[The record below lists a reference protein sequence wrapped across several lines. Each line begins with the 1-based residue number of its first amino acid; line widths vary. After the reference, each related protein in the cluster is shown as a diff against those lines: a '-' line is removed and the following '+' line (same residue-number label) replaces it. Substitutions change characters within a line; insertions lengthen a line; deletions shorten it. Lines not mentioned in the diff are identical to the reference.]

1 MKKAKIFENFG
12 LKVLAVF
19 ISILLWLVV
28 INVSDPV
35 ISTPYSDIPI
45 VVTNADSVTSAGKVY
60 ELTSSPTV
68 TINVSAK
75 RSILDSLSEDNFKA
89 VVDLKEY
96 DAQTGTVPIRVES
109 NKYSDKIESMKS
121 KNETADVRIEDMLRK
136 QFVIT
141 PVVSGDP
148 EEGYVTGDV
157 STAENIVRISGAESV
172 VSAIRKVTAEVSVE
186 GLSSSIN
193 TSVDLRLY
201 DEDGELIKDSTLT
214 KNISTVA
221 ISVQILATKELP
233 LKFSASGVP
242 AEGYCISGD
251 LQADRENV
259 LVAGKAAALNNIS
272 ALDISSAAVS
282 VEGADKDVEVTVD
295 LTKYLPDGLTLVD
308 AEETKLVTVTVPIEA
323 ILRKEFEVK
332 KKDIRMQGLPG
343 ELEAEYTG
351 TVQSLNIEV
360 EGTASRINDL
370 TIDDLGVTIDW
381 DAYVN
386 MQKLDALTEG
396 TYRVPITLELPDGV
410 SPVREILVSVRLTEK
425 EK

>member
-323 ILRKEFEVK
+323 ILRKEFEVN

-425 EK
+425 EE

>member
-332 KKDIRMQGLPG
+332 KKDIRMHGLPG

-351 TVQSLNIEV
+351 TVESLNIEV
-360 EGTASRINDL
+360 EGTASRISNL

-410 SPVREILVSVRLTEK
+410 SPVREILVSVSLTEK
-425 EK
+425 EE

>member
-410 SPVREILVSVRLTEK
+410 SPVREILVSVHLTEK
-425 EK
+425 EE